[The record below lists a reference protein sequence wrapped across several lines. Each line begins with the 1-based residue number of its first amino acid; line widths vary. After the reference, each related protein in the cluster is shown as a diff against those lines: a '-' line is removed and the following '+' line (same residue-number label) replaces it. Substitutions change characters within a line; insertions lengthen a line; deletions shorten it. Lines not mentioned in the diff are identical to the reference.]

1 MKKQSSI
8 KIEWSASVGTKWQIV
23 IPKNVREKFKLKPG
37 DDLVVL
43 SSDDAIFLVKS
54 ENLENMIWS
63 FENIINDL

>member
-8 KIEWSASVGTKWQIV
+8 KIEGSASVGTKGQIV

-54 ENLENMIWS
+54 ENLENMIGS
-63 FENIINDL
+63 FENIINSL

>member
-1 MKKQSSI
+1 MGKQSSI

-23 IPKNVREKFKLKPG
+23 IPKNVRDKFKLKSG
-37 DDLVVL
+37 NDLIVL

-63 FENIINDL
+63 FENIINSL